1 LSALLN
7 PQSEEVGLKLRLLIS
22 LLFLLLGT
30 SVLGWWLTSPTYG
43 QLVQDIVYDS
53 PAGQFTIPT
62 KLGVADG
69 NFSLA
74 ELAYYTPS
82 NVINVGSLAGD
93 SGNGFSDR
101 YDFENLNA
109 FSLPQAANEVGDR
122 DSLNPLNQ
130 VLIGGMLRN
139 PGFRFVHIGTYP
151 FVWRT
156 GSATDQTQTKEV
168 TVFTSIDHVFDPEIP
183 GYGPNAANPPPGGIG
198 NVVLEA
204 CEFTV
209 WGTNDVAEAELAG
222 RTPNYF
228 GVGGTGVAPNNKWV
242 QASLKYLIA
251 DGYKDYNGVSP
262 LTPQPAGTSPSPQ
275 EGEDFSSQW
284 EFQSPVKYVAVYA
297 NRTRDPKFYVPDAAG
312 RIPGNLAQSDE
323 AEIDAVGYIPFTPQV
338 AGQIAGRVIH
348 DRNGNGQVDAGEVGL
363 PGVTVT
369 LVNPGGGQLPLLT
382 NQNGEFRFASLPAGQ
397 YQIVQTNLPN
407 YVDTGILPGT
417 GNTASGLNTIVVP
430 LTQGRITEDN
440 IFLDALPPT
449 PPGNNGCTPACYYS
463 VDFWFLFDGLRQQLY
478 QRIGGVNR
486 IYLLTANRGAL
497 SDAEVVDALLAMDTP
512 LQRLNAQYVAAQLN
526 TFNYPLS
533 IYNRATCFY
542 NGPNNMV
549 RMPGNPRVIDLM
561 NQARSEFATAT
572 PRTLDQLA
580 VYLEWINNITA
591 TTGIFCPLADP

>member
-1 LSALLN
+1 MK
-7 PQSEEVGLKLRLLIS
+7 PRLLIS
-22 LLFLLLGT
+22 LLLLVAGA
-30 SVLGWWLTSPTYG
+30 SVAGWWWTSTTHG
-43 QLVQDIVYDS
+43 QLVQDITYDS
-53 PAGQFTIPT
+53 PAGRFTIPT
-62 KLGVADG
+62 KPGVADG
-69 NFSLA
+69 NYSLA

-109 FSLPQAANEVGDR
+109 FSLTQSANEVGDR

-151 FVWRT
+151 YVWRT
-156 GSATDQTQTKEV
+156 GSATDQTQTREV

-183 GYGPNAANPPPGGIG
+183 GYGPNGANPPPGGIG

-209 WGTNDVAEAELAG
+209 WGTNDIAEAEIAG

-228 GVGGTGVAPNNKWV
+228 GIGGTGVAPNNKWT
-242 QASLKYLIA
+242 QATLKYLIE
-251 DGYKDYNGVSP
+251 DGYKDFNGVSP
-262 LTPQPAGTSPSPQ
+262 FTPQPAGTSPSPQ

-284 EFQSPVKYVAVYA
+284 EFQTPVKYVAVYA
-297 NRTRDPKFYVPDAAG
+297 NRTRDAKFYVPDANG
-312 RIPGNLAQSDE
+312 RVPGTLAQSDE
-323 AEIDAVGYIPFTPQV
+323 AEIDAVGFIPFAAPV
-338 AGQIAGRVIH
+338 AGRIGGRVIH

-369 LVNPGGGQLPLLT
+369 LVNPGGGQVPTVT
-382 NQNGEFRFASLPAGQ
+382 NQDGEFSFPQLPAGD
-397 YQIVQTNLPN
+397 YRVIQTNLPN
-407 YVDTGILPGT
+407 YVDTGILPGN
-417 GNTASGLNTIVVP
+417 GNTASGLNTILIP
-430 LTQGRITEDN
+430 LTQGRVTEDN
-440 IFLDALPPT
+440 LFLDALPT
-449 PPGNNGCTPACYYS
+449 PPTVNNGCTPACFYS
-463 VDFWFLFDGLRQQLY
+463 IDTWFLFDVLRQQVY
-478 QRIGGVNR
+478 TRIGGVGR
-486 IYLLTANRGAL
+486 IFLLTANRGAL
-497 SDAEVVDALLAMDTP
+497 NDAEVVDALLAMDTP
-512 LQRLNAQYVAAQLN
+512 AQRLNAQYVAAQLN

-549 RMPGNPRVIDLM
+549 RIPGNPRVIDLL
-561 NQARSEFATAT
+561 NQARTEFATAA